1 MYVCV
6 CVYMY
11 IYKALCL
18 VAEKDTEGL
27 SSTEVML
34 GKAVLACAL
43 LLMVLEPLLTLPITQ
58 LADMSYTGP
67 GEYHTHTHT
76 RLMNR
81 YNALMVDF
89 LWSQYQKRS
98 R

>member
-1 MYVCV
+1 MSSDG
-6 CVYMY
+6 
-11 IYKALCL
+11 KADNTAVLRTE
-18 VAEKDTEGL
+18 ARFKQHWDKKDTEGV

-67 GEYHTHTHT
+67 
-76 RLMNR
+76 
-81 YNALMVDF
+81 
-89 LWSQYQKRS
+89 
-98 R
+98 